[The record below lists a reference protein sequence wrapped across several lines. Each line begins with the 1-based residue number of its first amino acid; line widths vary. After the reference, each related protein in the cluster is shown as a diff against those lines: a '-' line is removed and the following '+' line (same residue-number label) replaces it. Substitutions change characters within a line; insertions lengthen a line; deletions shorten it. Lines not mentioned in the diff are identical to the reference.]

1 MEKSKQVYLILEE
14 LYKENGTTLIQSTPL
29 KAFESRTEAE
39 FFVKR
44 RRANNAKD
52 NGSEYKVTVD
62 WFIEYLPLYLD
73 NFNGEGEL
81 K

>member
-1 MEKSKQVYLILEE
+1 MAKNKQVYLILEE
-14 LYKENGTTLIQSTPL
+14 LYKENGTTLIKSTPL
-29 KAFESRTEAE
+29 KAFESRQEAE
-39 FFVKR
+39 YFVKR
-44 RRANNAKD
+44 RRANNTKGD
-52 NGSEYKVTVD
+52 GSKYQVTVD